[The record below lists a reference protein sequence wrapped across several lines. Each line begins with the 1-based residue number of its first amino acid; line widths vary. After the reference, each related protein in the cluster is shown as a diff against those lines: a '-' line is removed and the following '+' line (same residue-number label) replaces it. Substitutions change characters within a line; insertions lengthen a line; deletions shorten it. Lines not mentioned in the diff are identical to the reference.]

1 MEDHFIIDIIDNI
14 KILGVFD
21 GHGGKDISFNIHTQ
35 LDQINKLII
44 KFNKGDISKDIL
56 ILKLENEYI
65 KLDKYFYNKYRKK
78 QGSTAHIVYI
88 SNSFIIFIN
97 LGDSKGIYLD
107 SKFNI
112 LIQTELHRPENLL
125 EKERIYRNNC
135 EVINNSGIYRI
146 NNELSLSRSFGDY
159 KYKFIKEKYDG
170 KNSSIISIPDIYFS
184 DIVLN
189 SYILI
194 ATDGLWDY
202 IKNEEIIKIIKSI
215 SSENLNLIVKKIIM
229 KSIDNGSN
237 DNITA
242 ILLKII

>member
-1 MEDHFIIDIIDNI
+1 
-14 KILGVFD
+14 
-21 GHGGKDISFNIHTQ
+21 
-35 LDQINKLII
+35 
-44 KFNKGDISKDIL
+44 KDIL